1 MTALTLAEYTAARR
15 AEDLEHLL
23 IVWHNW
29 SQSAQIAR
37 GYRETSAGTG
47 LYQASRQ
54 YDDVNGVLDDDIDA
68 ERCKV
73 VQFHVENLP
82 PIHRIAIYILARNLT
97 TGRSVWMSPRLP
109 HDKAERERVVTEARD
124 LLTARLVSAG
134 LIE

>member
-1 MTALTLAEYTAARR
+1 MTAMTMAEYTAARR
-15 AEDLEHLL
+15 AEDLEHVL

-37 GYRETSAGTG
+37 GYRETSAGAG

-73 VQFHVENLP
+73 VQFHVEHLAP
-82 PIHRIAIYILARNLT
+82 THRIAIYILARNLT

-109 HDKAERERVVTEARD
+109 QDKAERERVVMEAREQ
-124 LLTARLVSAG
+124 LTARLVSAG